1 MRLGAAW
8 IPEDVAEQ
16 FTHELLQT
24 PFYYKS
30 RIRVRYS
37 PVTGEWNVSEKSL
50 DRSSIRVFNT
60 YGTKRVNAYKLIE
73 DTLNLR
79 DVRVFDTVQDEN
91 GKDQRVLNKKETAIA
106 QDKQDQI
113 KEKFQEWVWADP
125 TRRERLCTLYN
136 ERFNAIRPRE
146 YDGSHLV
153 FAGMNPEITLRPHQR
168 NAVARAIYGGNA
180 LFAHVVG
187 AGKTYEMI
195 AAAMESKR
203 LGLSGKALFV
213 VPNHIIGDFASD
225 FLDLYPGANILVATK
240 KDFEKQ
246 RRKKFC
252 ARIATGDYDG
262 IILGHSQFEKIPLST
277 ERQQAMLKRQ
287 IAEVV
292 AGIQAAKKQE
302 GSRFTVK
309 QMEKSKKSLEAK
321 LKKLHDQ
328 SAKDDVVTFEELGV
342 DRLFIDEADLFKN
355 RAKRCA

>member
-1 MRLGAAW
+1 M
-8 IPEDVAEQ
+8 VEQ

-37 PVTGEWNVSEKSL
+37 SVTGEWNVSEKSL

-91 GKDQRVLNKKETAIA
+91 GKEQRVLNKKETAIA

-136 ERFNAIRPRE
+136 EKFNAIRPRE

-168 NAVARAIYGGNA
+168 NAVARAIYGGKRPLCPCGGGGENLRDDCRRHGEHTA
-180 LFAHVVG
+180 GTFQQSAVCG
-187 AGKTYEMI
+187 AQPHHRGLRI
-195 AAAMESKR
+195 R
-203 LGLSGKALFV
+203 LSGL
-213 VPNHIIGDFASD
+213 VP
-225 FLDLYPGANILVATK
+225 
-240 KDFEKQ
+240 
-246 RRKKFC
+246 RR
-252 ARIATGDYDG
+252 
-262 IILGHSQFEKIPLST
+262 
-277 ERQQAMLKRQ
+277 
-287 IAEVV
+287 
-292 AGIQAAKKQE
+292 
-302 GSRFTVK
+302 
-309 QMEKSKKSLEAK
+309 
-321 LKKLHDQ
+321 
-328 SAKDDVVTFEELGV
+328 
-342 DRLFIDEADLFKN
+342 
-355 RAKRCA
+355 